1 MTSSATVD
9 AAGVGD
15 TLTALPH
22 ATFSPRQ
29 RTPRSATVAAFIAA
43 LWLWPSGALAS
54 SLLAPAVGVP
64 DNALLGTAVAL
75 PPTPEGAMFQN
86 PAGLG
91 AFPTTTYSGGM
102 GVAFG
107 KSCIEVSTPL
117 RYDDCNRPMA
127 IVPSGGVSVPLGD
140 RVRAGVGL
148 FGSTGSSF
156 DYDAARPLIEH
167 DFFSETT
174 IASLPLVLAYRVREN
189 LWVGAEL
196 APLYGSLRNRV
207 PLPDPS
213 SGGLAHVKYSLYG
226 GGIQGMLG
234 VTWVASEFIALG
246 LGVRTPGAVWL
257 DGSTDFAGEHLDV
270 DLQIRMPTQVFFGI
284 TTHPTSRL
292 EISTA
297 VRWTDA
303 SRFGESHIE
312 FDAVELPF
320 VPDAQD
326 EWRAGLAAGFRA
338 TDDLTLRGGVS
349 YATAIVGDEGVS
361 PLLFDSQDVKIAAGV
376 SYELGAWAL
385 HLTGGYQFE
394 EERKIAPDEALLLPG
409 RYSNTGGIVLI
420 GVEYRR

>member
-1 MTSSATVD
+1 
-9 AAGVGD
+9 
-15 TLTALPH
+15 
-22 ATFSPRQ
+22 
-29 RTPRSATVAAFIAA
+29 
-43 LWLWPSGALAS
+43 
-54 SLLAPAVGVP
+54 
-64 DNALLGTAVAL
+64 
-75 PPTPEGAMFQN
+75 
-86 PAGLG
+86 
-91 AFPTTTYSGGM
+91 
-102 GVAFG
+102 
-107 KSCIEVSTPL
+107 
-117 RYDDCNRPMA
+117 
-127 IVPSGGVSVPLGD
+127 
-140 RVRAGVGL
+140 
-148 FGSTGSSF
+148 
-156 DYDAARPLIEH
+156 
-167 DFFSETT
+167 
-174 IASLPLVLAYRVREN
+174 
-189 LWVGAEL
+189 
-196 APLYGSLRNRV
+196 V

-213 SGGLAHVKYSLYG
+213 SGGLTHVKYSLYG

-234 VTWVASEFIALG
+234 VTWVPSEFIALG

-270 DLQIRMPTQVFFGI
+270 DLQIRMPTQIFFGI

-303 SRFGESHIE
+303 SQFGESNIE
-312 FDAVELPF
+312 FDAVALPF

-376 SYELGAWAL
+376 SYDLGAWAL

-394 EERKIAPDEALLLPG
+394 EERKIASDEALLLPG
-409 RYSNTGGIVLI
+409 RYSNTGGIVFL